1 MSAVVQDVRRGDD
14 LRQLKAWMWQSMMT
28 TAVLLAD
35 MSFLD
40 HLEEL
45 RKRIIKCLIAVGAG
59 LMICLTYTQQIILFL
74 NKPAEAAGIRL
85 VAIDSTEIFSIY
97 FKVALA
103 GGICLAS
110 PVILWQAWRF
120 IEPALYK
127 HEKRWAAPFLIS
139 TILCFIL
146 GACFGYFVGAP
157 WLLKLETVWGKAVHI
172 EITMSSLS
180 YIGLLT
186 GTIVAMG
193 AVFEMPPIVAIL
205 SRIGLINARFL
216 VRHLNYAIVIFTI
229 LAAVI
234 TPTGDI
240 PPTVAL
246 TCVMLAIYAV
256 SIVMAWL
263 FGKPRRA
270 EAE

>member
-1 MSAVVQDVRRGDD
+1 
-14 LRQLKAWMWQSMMT
+14 MWQSMMA

-45 RKRIIKCLIAVGAG
+45 RKRIIKSLIAVALG
-59 LMICLTYTQQIILFL
+59 LVICLTYTQQIILFL
-74 NKPAEAAGIRL
+74 TRPAKAAGIRL
-85 VAIDSTEIFSIY
+85 IAIDATEIFSVY

-103 GGICLAS
+103 GGICLAA

-139 TILCFIL
+139 TVLCFIL
-146 GACFGYFVGAP
+146 GACFGYFIGAP
-157 WLLKLETVWGKAVHI
+157 WLLRLETVWGKAVQI

-180 YIGLLT
+180 YFGLLT
-186 GTIVAMG
+186 GAIVAMG

-216 VRHLNYAIVIFTI
+216 VRHLGYTIVIFTT
-229 LAAVI
+229 LAAAI
-234 TPTGDI
+234 TPGGDL
-240 PPTVAL
+240 PPTIAL

-256 SIVMAWL
+256 SIVVAWI

>member
-1 MSAVVQDVRRGDD
+1 
-14 LRQLKAWMWQSMMT
+14 MMA
-28 TAVLLAD
+28 TAVLLSD

-59 LMICLTYTQQIILFL
+59 VALCVAYTQQIILFL

-85 VAIDSTEIFSIY
+85 VAIEGTEIFSVY

-103 GGICLAS
+103 GGICLAA

-127 HEKRWAAPFLIS
+127 HEKRWAAPFLTS

-146 GACFGYFVGAP
+146 GAGFGYFMAAP
-157 WLLKLETVWGKAVHI
+157 WLLKMSALFGKAVHI

-186 GTIVAMG
+186 GTIIAMG
-193 AVFEMPPIVAIL
+193 AIFEMPPIVAIL
-205 SRIGLINARFL
+205 SRIGLVNARFL
-216 VRHLNYAIVIFTI
+216 MRHLGHALVLFLA

-234 TPTGDI
+234 TPTGDVT
-240 PPTVAL
+240 PTVAL
-246 TCVMLAIYAV
+246 TCVMLGIYAV
-256 SIVMAWL
+256 SIVVAWV